1 MEELTKFTE
10 KVLGYKTWSEK
21 KKIDAL
27 LEYDCNLYTNLGLES
42 TKTEINDVKKKS
54 RVIYR
59 AIKHI
64 NKPEGD
70 KLLWHM
76 DKE

>member
-42 TKTEINDVKKKS
+42 TKKEVNDVKKKS
-54 RVIYR
+54 KVIYR
-59 AIKHI
+59 AIKQI

>member
-1 MEELTKFTE
+1 MEELTKFIE
-10 KVLGYKTWSEK
+10 KVLGYKTWSETR
-21 KKIDAL
+21 KIDAL

-42 TKTEINDVKKKS
+42 TKTERNNAKKKS

-59 AIKHI
+59 AIKQI